1 MNNEETLFF
10 FVDLFFSA
18 QSDFLIYCTVAP
30 KISIVFRIKQVV
42 SFIKKKI
49 ILLFLN
55 ANENKFKF
63 IHSKVSFIL
72 NGLG

>member
-49 ILLFLN
+49 NYFII
-55 ANENKFKF
+55 FKC
-63 IHSKVSFIL
+63 
-72 NGLG
+72 